1 MAMYTAY
8 DITKAMYTA
17 YDILSNDIT
26 TKHI

>member
-17 YDILSNDIT
+17 YDILSNGIT